1 MQQKRV
7 GLVGCV
13 KSKRGFATSAADLY
27 MSPLFRGRRH
37 WVEVSCSS
45 WYILSAKHGLVV
57 PSEVLDPYDETLT
70 AKGSPER
77 SAWADRVLA
86 QLQDALGDIC
96 RYDFEIHAG
105 TAYTEHGLRSGL
117 LAEGADVT
125 LPTKGLGLGRQ
136 LAFYK
141 QHQPSRPI
149 GGAEND

>member
-1 MQQKRV
+1 MQQERV

-57 PSEVLDPYDETLT
+57 PSEVLDPYDDTLT
-70 AKGSPER
+70 TKGSNER
-77 SAWADRVLA
+77 RAWGGRVLI
-86 QLQDALGDIC
+86 QLRDALGDIG

-105 TAYTEHGLRSGL
+105 AAYTEHGLRSGL
-117 LAEGADVT
+117 LAAGAEVT
-125 LPTKGLGLGRQ
+125 LLTKGLGLGQQ

-141 QHQPSRPI
+141 QHQPSQPI
-149 GGAEND
+149 GGAESD